1 MICWALKFQ
10 GKVEKRF
17 NMRPSI
23 HLNISQKT
31 QLSSIKQGYI
41 RYFDYF
47 LFLLVNDADEFRL
60 GLGKNFIIKES
71 IFLDFLSLGFFS
83 SNTILFFVDAPES
96 FPLGIFLAR

>member
-1 MICWALKFQ
+1 MICWVLKFQ

-71 IFLDFLSLGFFS
+71 IFFFQHY
-83 SNTILFFVDAPES
+83 TFFVDAPES